1 MSGTTVDAEDISLK
15 IQLKS
20 SNLIEVESESEV
32 AQLCPTLCDPMNC
45 SPPGSS
51 IHGIFPAR
59 VLEWVAISFSKAWKW
74 KVKVKSLSR
83 VRLLATPWTAA
94 HQVPPSMGFSRQ
106 EYWSGL
112 PLPSLKAPLGLTK
125 RWSCIN
131 LEGWNGEGDGRQVQK
146 GGDICVPYGW
156 FTLRF
161 DRKENA
167 VKQLSFN

>member
-59 VLEWVAISFSKAWKW
+59 VLEWVAIS
-74 KVKVKSLSR
+74 VSR
-83 VRLLATPWTAA
+83 GSSQPR
-94 HQVPPSMGFSRQ
+94 
-106 EYWSGL
+106 
-112 PLPSLKAPLGLTK
+112 
-125 RWSCIN
+125 
-131 LEGWNGEGDGRQVQK
+131 DG
-146 GGDICVPYGW
+146 
-156 FTLRF
+156 T
-161 DRKENA
+161 
-167 VKQLSFN
+167 